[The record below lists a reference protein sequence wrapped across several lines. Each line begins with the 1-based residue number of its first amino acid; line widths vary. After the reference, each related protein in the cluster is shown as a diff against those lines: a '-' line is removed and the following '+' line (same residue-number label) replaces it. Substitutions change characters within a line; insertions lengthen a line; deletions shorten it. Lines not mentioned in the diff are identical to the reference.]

1 MKPLAREQQ
10 QQLGNSFWLD
20 VLSFAHR
27 SISRQSTNRWQE
39 NKSRYWFI
47 DEELGPLPITHER
60 KKDHGANY
68 KDGSR
73 SRKWIGKKKNGK
85 QATNDGWQWW
95 FLDWWDAHSFLVMF
109 DRSSNR
115 MSPTRKKCKGRV
127 GSSHDTLVPRSADNT
142 VLIIII
148 KFHRHYSITKG
159 R

>member
-1 MKPLAREQQ
+1 MKPLVREQQQ

-73 SRKWIGKKKNGK
+73 SRKWIGKKKMVSK
-85 QATNDGWQWW
+85 QQTTVDNDGFSIDETPTRSLWCSTEAATECLQLVSSAKVVLARLTTPW
-95 FLDWWDAHSFLVMF
+95 FLGQ
-109 DRSSNR
+109 R
-115 MSPTRKKCKGRV
+115 
-127 GSSHDTLVPRSADNT
+127 
-142 VLIIII
+142 IIL
-148 KFHRHYSITKG
+148 FS
-159 R
+159 